1 MKGGALNGGDIW
13 AIPDCIPVSVE
24 VIDSTCIEWLKDT

>member
-1 MKGGALNGGDIW
+1 MEDRW

-24 VIDSTCIEWLKDT
+24 VIDSTCIEWLKHIYLRI